1 MNKIV
6 RWLSAP
12 VIGLSLSTL
21 ANAVELTVAH
31 VNPPGEASH
40 EAFNELA
47 KRLHDSGSG
56 IELKIF
62 PQGQIGGEKDAVE
75 QVQIGAISMTTVAN
89 ANLSAFAPS
98 VGVFDIP
105 FIFRDADNHPWAV
118 VDGAI
123 GEEVSSKVEAEAGV
137 EVLGWW
143 SAGMRHL
150 FTREKAV
157 ETPADLKGQKVRV
170 IGSPVYIDTFNTLGA
185 KATPMPYGEVY
196 TGLAT
201 GAIDGAENDSSGY
214 RNMRFYEQAPNYTL
228 TGHFFLFK
236 PVVANKAAMDAL
248 SQEERAEFERIF
260 ADVTAY
266 QRQLA
271 VDNFRQDIETLKS
284 EGVKVI
290 EPDRNAFIKAAQPV
304 IDQYAEKFGTDLV
317 QRIIATQ

>member
-1 MNKIV
+1 MKKIL
-6 RWLSAP
+6 RMLPAA

-21 ANAVELTVAH
+21 AGALELTVAH

-47 KRLHDSGSG
+47 RQLQDSNAG

-62 PQGQIGGEKDAVE
+62 PQGQVGGEKDAVE

-105 FIFRDADNHPWAV
+105 FIFRDADSHPWAV
-118 VDGAI
+118 VDGPI
-123 GEEVSSKVEAEAGV
+123 GDEVSSKVEAEAGV

-157 ETPADLKGQKVRV
+157 ESPADLKGQKVRV
-170 IGSPVYIDTFNTLGA
+170 IGSPVYIDTFNALGA

-236 PVVANKAAMDAL
+236 PVVANKAALEAL
-248 SQEERAEFERIF
+248 SREQRAEFDRIF

-266 QRQLA
+266 QRKLA
-271 VDNFRQDIETLKS
+271 VDNFQQDIETLKS
-284 EGVKVI
+284 QGVKVV
-290 EPDRNAFIKAAQPV
+290 EPDRSAFITAAQPV

-317 QRIIATQ
+317 QRIIATH